1 MSSRK
6 RKGYGS
12 VQTSFSLEDA
22 DKCKARPTT
31 RCPSKTMQ
39 NDSGAERKCGILRSH
54 GHRAAADA
62 LSNMTIGVRV
72 PHHTP
77 QPLGRAVW

>member
-22 DKCKARPTT
+22 DKCKARPTA
-31 RCPSKTMQ
+31 RCPVQ
-39 NDSGAERKCGILRSH
+39 DDAERQRIGTKARH
-54 GHRAAADA
+54 TPKPHRAAADA
-62 LSNMTIGVRV
+62 HLK
-72 PHHTP
+72 
-77 QPLGRAVW
+77 